1 MLAGFL
7 DATKV
12 VARCDGTT
20 FDVELDPQWTVG
32 DKPNGGYLLSM
43 LARAAT
49 STEAAA
55 QHPHPLA
62 ANATYLA
69 APAVGPAAVEVTPL
83 RVGRSASQVR
93 TRLVQHGRPC
103 VEALLTLGRL
113 DPNATPLWADSPAV
127 ALPAEDECVALPVE
141 PPGAGFK
148 VNLMEVVEQRLDPA
162 VLGFAFGQPT
172 QQAELRG
179 WLRFADG
186 LAPDPLSLLFVAD
199 SFPPA
204 TFAIGSVGW
213 VPTLELTVYVR
224 AVPAPGALRVRQVA
238 RLVEDGL
245 VDEVCEVWDARG
257 RLVAQATQLAKV
269 RF

>member
-1 MLAGFL
+1 LSGFV

-12 VARCDGTT
+12 AARADGTT
-20 FDVELDPQWTVG
+20 FDVELDPQWTIG
-32 DKPNGGYLLSM
+32 DKPNGGYLLAL

-49 STEAAA
+49 HTDAAA
-55 QHPHPLA
+55 RHPHPLA
-62 ANATYLA
+62 AAATYLA
-69 APAVGPAAVEVTPL
+69 APVPGPAVVEVTPL
-83 RVGRSASQVR
+83 RTGRSASQLRVR
-93 TRLVQHGRPC
+93 LLQDGQTC

-113 DPNATPLWADSPAV
+113 DPDAAPRWTDSTPV
-127 ALPAEDECVALPVE
+127 ELPAEDDCPLIPAE

-148 VNLMEVVEQRLDPA
+148 VGILEVVEQRLDPA
-162 VLGFAFGQPT
+162 VLGFAAGRPSEH
-172 QQAELRG
+172 AELRG

-186 LAPDPLSLLFVAD
+186 MVPDPLSLLFVAD

-245 VDEVCEVWDARG
+245 VDEVCEVWDSRG

>member
-1 MLAGFL
+1 MLAGFI
-7 DATKV
+7 DATE
-12 VARCDGTT
+12 VAVRSDGTS
-20 FDVELDPQWTVG
+20 FEVQLDPQWTIG
-32 DKPNGGYLLSM
+32 DKPNGGYLLAV

-49 STEAAA
+49 SADPAA

-62 ANATYLA
+62 ASATYLA
-69 APAVGPAAVEVTPL
+69 APTVGPAVVEVTPL
-83 RVGRSASQVR
+83 RTGRSASQLR
-93 TRLVQHGRPC
+93 ARLVQGGQVC
-103 VEALLTLGRL
+103 VEALFTLGRL
-113 DPNATPLWADSPAV
+113 DPEAEPRWADSPAV
-127 ALPAEDECVALPVE
+127 PLPPEDDCPVIPVE
-141 PPGAGFK
+141 PPGSGVK

-162 VLGFAFGQPT
+162 VLGFAFGQPSER
-172 QQAELRG
+172 AELRG
-179 WLRFADG
+179 WLRFLDG
-186 LAPDPLSLLFVAD
+186 MAPDPISLLFVAD

-224 AVPAPGALRVRQVA
+224 AVPAPGPLRVRQIA

-245 VDEVCEVWDARG
+245 VDEVCEVWDSRG

>member
-1 MLAGFL
+1 LAGFL

-12 VARCDGTT
+12 AARANGTT

-32 DKPNGGYLLSM
+32 DKPNGGYLLSI
-43 LARAAT
+43 LGRAAT

-55 QHPHPLA
+55 SHPHPLA
-62 ANATYLA
+62 ASATYLA
-69 APAVGPAAVEVTPL
+69 VPAVGPAVVEVIPL
-83 RVGRSASQVR
+83 RVGRSASQLR
-93 TRLVQHGRPC
+93 TRLVQGGQAC

-113 DPNATPLWADSPAV
+113 DPDAAPRWVDSPAV
-127 ALPAEDECVALPVE
+127 ALPAEDECAALPVE

-162 VLGFAFGQPT
+162 VLGFAFGQPS

-186 LAPDPLSLLFVAD
+186 LPADPLSLLFVAD

-204 TFAIGSVGW
+204 TFAIGSIGW

-224 AVPAPGALRVRQVA
+224 AVPSPGALRVRQVA
-238 RLVEDGL
+238 RLVEDGM